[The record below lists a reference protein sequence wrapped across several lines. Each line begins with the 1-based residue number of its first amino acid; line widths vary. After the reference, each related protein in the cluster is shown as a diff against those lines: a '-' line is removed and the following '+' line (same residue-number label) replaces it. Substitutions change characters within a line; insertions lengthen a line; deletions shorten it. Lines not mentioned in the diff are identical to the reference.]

1 MTVSKQYSIATAR
14 NSLPALVH
22 SVETGPPVELTRR
35 GRPVAVLLS
44 RSEYDRLRR
53 GTPDLWEAIQDFRR
67 TADLESLDVD
77 EVYAGVRDRSPGRE
91 PEL

>member
-1 MTVSKQYSIATAR
+1 MSKQYSIAAAR

-22 SVETGPPVELTRR
+22 SVEKGPPVELTRR

-44 RSEYDRLRR
+44 RAEYERLKR
-53 GTPDLWEAIQDFRR
+53 GKPDLWESIQDFRG

-77 EVYAGVRDRSPGRE
+77 EVYAGVRDLSPGRD